1 MVTNVLSL
9 FDGGSTG
16 KVALEDIG
24 LKINQDFNYYA
35 SEIDK
40 NAIKCS
46 EDNHPNQITR
56 LGDVTKIKYDNGI
69 IFYEDLNTKESKQV
83 NVGKIDLLIGGSPCF
98 TEEALVLT
106 LNGYKQINTIKI
118 GDIVLTHTG
127 QWKRVI
133 NVGSKSSKITKVLL
147 NTGLE
152 IETTSNHPFYIKDKK
167 DSEPYWKEAKD
178 LSKTSYN
185 SFVVQ
190 QESVNNSFKTILSKS
205 IKEQEDFL
213 LNTFKILSYNDY
225 VILPF
230 DCFINALTLQ
240 RIVLNCYNIYSP
252 IVKIGDQYTITIDLK
267 SVSNYSHSCIWEQI
281 VLEVNETEEE
291 KMVYNLEVE
300 DDNSYTVS
308 NIVVHNCQSF
318 SPMGKQEGFEG
329 KSGLFYEYLR
339 IYNEIK
345 DHNPDVKFFLENVR
359 MRKDYKKNLD
369 DYLGTEGVSI
379 CSSLVSYQKRA
390 RIYWSNKPFTVPED
404 QDISFQDYKDISENQ
419 AQYKM
424 PVNKS
429 TIAMWNNGNGRN
441 NVSFG
446 CANVTDLNK
455 IYCLTTKQYRTPN
468 SGLVSY
474 DGWFRLLTREELE
487 QAQNLP
493 IGYTKSLSYNQAQAV
508 LGNGWTMKI
517 VSHILRE
524 ILYGI

>member
-1 MVTNVLSL
+1 MLNVLSL

-24 LKINQDFNYYA
+24 LKVNQDFNYYA

-46 EDNHPNQITR
+46 EDNHPNEITR
-56 LGDVTKIKYDNGI
+56 LGDVTKIRYENGI
-69 IFYEDLNTKESKQV
+69 LFYEDLNTKEAKQID
-83 NVGKIDLLIGGSPCF
+83 VGKIDLLIGGSPCF
-98 TEEALVLT
+98 TSDALVLT
-106 LNGYKQINTIKI
+106 LNGYKNIDKIKI

-127 QWKRVI
+127 NWKKVI
-133 NVGSKSSKITKVLL
+133 NVGSKSSKITKVSLV
-147 NTGLE
+147 TGIE
-152 IETTSNHPFYIKDKK
+152 INTTSNHPFYTKRDLNESPI
-167 DSEPYWKEAKD
+167 WTEAKD
-178 LSKTSYN
+178 LNPEIYN

-205 IKEQEDFL
+205 LQEQRYFL
-213 LNTFKILSYNDY
+213 SSHFKILSYNKE
-225 VILPF
+225 VKIPF
-230 DCFINALTLQ
+230 EKYDNALTLQ
-240 RIVLNCYNIYSP
+240 QLILNCYNSYSP
-252 IVKIGDQYTITIDLK
+252 ITKYKNDYILTISLENN
-267 SVSNYSHSCIWEQI
+267 VEYSDNCIWSQI
-281 VLEVNETEEE
+281 VHEVNETEEE
-291 KMVYNLEVE
+291 AIVYNLEVE
-300 DDNSYTVS
+300 EDNSYTVS

-339 IYNEIK
+339 IYREIK
-345 DHNPDVKFFLENVR
+345 EHNPDVNFFLENVR

-369 DYLGTEGVSI
+369 DYLETEGKFI

-390 RIYWSNKPFTVPED
+390 RIYWSNKNFTIPED
-404 QDISFQDYKDISENQ
+404 QNISFQTFKDTSENQ

-429 TIAMWNNGNGRN
+429 TIAMWNNGAGRN
-441 NVSFG
+441 NVEFG
-446 CANVTDLNK
+446 CANVTNSDK

-468 SGLVSY
+468 SGIVQY
-474 DGWFRLLTREELE
+474 EDWFRLLTREELE

-524 ILYGI
+524 ILYGT